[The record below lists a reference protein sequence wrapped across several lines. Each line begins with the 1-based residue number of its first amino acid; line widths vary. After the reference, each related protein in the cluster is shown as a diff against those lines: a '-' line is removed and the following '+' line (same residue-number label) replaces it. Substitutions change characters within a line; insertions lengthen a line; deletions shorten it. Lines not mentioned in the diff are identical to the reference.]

1 MPPTFFSD
9 RSEAIAPELSLRL
22 VAGLRKIGMLDAQG
36 YVTADPRYTTQVRV
50 LALKIFTLDCA
61 YEYCAR
67 WMRRAT

>member
-36 YVTADPRYTTQVRV
+36 YVTADPRYTTQAGIQV
-50 LALKIFTLDCA
+50 LQCLCLYVDTIAAC
-61 YEYCAR
+61 
-67 WMRRAT
+67 WMRRAM